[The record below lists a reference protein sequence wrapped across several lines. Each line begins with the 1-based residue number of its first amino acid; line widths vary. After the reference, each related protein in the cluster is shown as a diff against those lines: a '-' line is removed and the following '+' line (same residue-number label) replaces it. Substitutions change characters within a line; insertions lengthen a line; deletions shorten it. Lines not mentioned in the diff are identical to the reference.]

1 MRQVKKIVFMGGKF
15 LEDLQR
21 PRQAYRIATDLQ
33 GRELKHY
40 YFLFEEKRIAR
51 GKDQRL
57 IRRFD
62 ENGIPLNKTYI
73 DVQDKD
79 YVYFPISIGQMGLAV
94 WHSWLESGRD
104 EDLQRFL
111 EFADWFLT
119 NAEESPELGVRWL
132 TDVPLPAYGNPGPWQ
147 SAFAQARGISILLRA
162 YQQSGNKAYLTVA
175 EKALIPFTLP
185 VSEGGVTSFTPS
197 GPFYEEYPSDVPVL
211 VLNGMIFSL
220 LGIYDFVRAFPE
232 KEVARTIFDSGLNT
246 LEALLPEFDLG
257 YWSRYNLCRRE
268 NYPGIDP
275 ATIGYQRLHA
285 TQLELLYKM
294 TGRRQF
300 QHFASRFREQDKI
313 VNILRM
319 YRLKFRVLRQIGRL

>member
-1 MRQVKKIVFMGGKF
+1 LGKLNKIFFMAGKF
-15 LEDLQR
+15 FEDLRR
-21 PRQAYRIATDLQ
+21 PRQAYRIAADLQ
-33 GRELKHY
+33 SRELKHY

-57 IRRFD
+57 ISRFD

-73 DVQDKD
+73 DVQNQGHI
-79 YVYFPISIGQMGLAV
+79 YFPISIGQMGLAV
-94 WHSWLESGRD
+94 WHSWLESGR
-104 EDLQRFL
+104 ETDLQRFL
-111 EFADWFLT
+111 KFADWFVA
-119 NAEESPELGVRWL
+119 NAEESAELGVRWL

-162 YQQSGNKAYLTVA
+162 FQQTGNKTYLTTA
-175 EKALIPFTLP
+175 EKALIPFTQPL
-185 VSEGGVTSFTPS
+185 SKGGVTSFTPS

-232 KEVARTIFDSGLNT
+232 KEAARTIFDAGMNT
-246 LEALLPEFDLG
+246 LEGLLPEFDLG
-257 YWSRYNLCRRE
+257 YWSRYNLCHRE
-268 NYPGIDP
+268 GYPEIDP

-285 TQLELLYKM
+285 TQLELLHRLSGKPL
-294 TGRRQF
+294 F
-300 QHFASRFREQDKI
+300 KHFAERFREQDKI

-319 YRLKFRVLRQIGRL
+319 YRVKFRALKQIGRL